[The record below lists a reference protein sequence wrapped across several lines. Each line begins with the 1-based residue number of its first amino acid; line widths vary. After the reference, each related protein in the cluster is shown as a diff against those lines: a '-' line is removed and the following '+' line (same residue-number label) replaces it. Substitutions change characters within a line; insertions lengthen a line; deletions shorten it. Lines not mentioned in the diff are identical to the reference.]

1 MGGGKAPSTTTPEP
15 QSNARKVDD
24 KAKDAVSEAQHVQ
37 QRVTQQALEAAGMAD
52 KTDDDDGLPEL
63 R

>member
-1 MGGGKAPSTTTPEP
+1 MNISSLAKAAGAMASDLK
-15 QSNARKVDD
+15 A

-52 KTDDDDGLPEL
+52 KTDDDDSLPEL